1 MGGAT
6 FTTLWH
12 MKQTAATGARYDRFL
27 RRDGPIG
34 VLNED
39 EIRRAQRASYSETLK
54 NGNDIALPP
63 GFPAPQLAL
72 PEDGFAPDYFSTGF
86 CAFCS
91 QKLRDVLAQAAHVI
105 QFTPVNL
112 VWGGILAQTQNYTV
126 MRVLAKQPAIDLWL
140 SDCDVETYT
149 YAESGEHVV
158 RTGFMRRY
166 VLLNDL
172 TPLTEVFRIEESP
185 TYILATDAVAERVVR
200 ARCTGIEFFDLQDNT
215 PMDRPRRYRGP
226 KGVVLR

>member
-72 PEDGFAPDYFSTGF
+72 PEDGFAPDYF
-86 CAFCS
+86 
-91 QKLRDVLAQAAHVI
+91 LPAHMHSVPKSCEMSWRSPRMS
-105 QFTPVNL
+105 F
-112 VWGGILAQTQNYTV
+112 
-126 MRVLAKQPAIDLWL
+126 
-140 SDCDVETYT
+140 S
-149 YAESGEHVV
+149 S
-158 RTGFMRRY
+158 RR
-166 VLLNDL
+166 
-172 TPLTEVFRIEESP
+172 
-185 TYILATDAVAERVVR
+185 
-200 ARCTGIEFFDLQDNT
+200 
-215 PMDRPRRYRGP
+215 
-226 KGVVLR
+226 